1 MKVSTTKF
9 LAVFLLVRLVC
20 AVDSGQLRIGITRK
34 VPPDEC
40 VQKTQSGD
48 TVAIHYEGSLEDGT
62 IFDSSYERDQPLEFV
77 LGSGQVIRG
86 WDQGLQNMCI
96 GEQRK
101 LTIPPDLGY
110 GSRGIGPIPANAVL
124 VFKAELVDI
133 KKRDEL

>member
-1 MKVSTTKF
+1 
-9 LAVFLLVRLVC
+9 VFL
-20 AVDSGQLRIGITRK
+20 GITRK

-86 WDQGLQNMCI
+86 WDQGLQKYVILSFFSFSTFLLNTNI
-96 GEQRK
+96 KHVYWRAEK
-101 LTIPPDLGY
+101 
-110 GSRGIGPIPANAVL
+110 ANNSS
-124 VFKAELVDI
+124 
-133 KKRDEL
+133 